1 MSGHGGGCH
10 YSATEGEGHVE
21 FRILGPTEAVS
32 DEGLVMPLHRPPR
45 ALLSVL
51 LLFAGSPCSRDLLV
65 RALWGGGRPPVDPGA
80 ALRVSVSRLRRALGQ
95 ADCVTTVAGGYQAE
109 PPQGSVDL
117 GQFRDLHSQSGA
129 AAAAGDLRSAAAA
142 LERAL
147 ALWRYPPLADMP
159 DSPEIAAETS
169 CLLELRRLTEYDLA
183 DLLLDLGDH
192 ERIVADMHGRVVAD
206 PRSERAWAQ
215 LMLAL
220 HRCGRRGEALSAY
233 AKAAKALAA
242 DHGARPGDDLQAIL
256 RVVLEGGDMPPARRR
271 HRRLAPAF

>member
-1 MSGHGGGCH
+1 M
-10 YSATEGEGHVE
+10 E

-65 RALWGGGRPPVDPGA
+65 RALWDDRQPGDPGA
-80 ALRVSVSRLRRALGQ
+80 ALRVSVSRLRRALGP
-95 ADCVTTVAGGYQAE
+95 ADCVTTVAGGYQAD
-109 PPQGSVDL
+109 PPGGSVDL
-117 GQFRDLHSQSGA
+117 GRFRDLHSQSEA
-129 AAAAGDLRSAAAA
+129 ATAAGDLRSAAAA

-147 ALWRYPPLADMP
+147 ALWRYPPLIDMP
-159 DSPEIAAETS
+159 DAPEIAAETA
-169 CLLELRRLTEYDLA
+169 CLLELRRLAEYDLA

-192 ERIVADMHGRVVAD
+192 ERIVADMRGRVVAD

-220 HRCGRRGEALSAY
+220 HRCGRRGEALNAY
-233 AKAAKALAA
+233 AKATKALAA
-242 DHGARPGDDLQAIL
+242 DNGARPGADLQEIL
-256 RVVLEGGDMPPARRR
+256 RVVLEGGDLPLARRQ
-271 HRRLAPAF
+271 HRKVCVGLLDGPLALRAGFPR